1 MTIQTNKSVI
11 VGPRIT
17 EKAAN
22 AADKN
27 AYVFNV
33 TPDANKTEIKKEIKR
48 IYNVTA
54 VQVNIVNTGGKTVFS
69 RGRVGRKN
77 DFKKAYVYLKK
88 GDTISVM

>member
-69 RGRVGRKN
+69 RGRAGKKK